1 MEWQRVSTYGAG
13 TLQRVPNKRFVLV
26 AALFVLEPQLLMP
39 GALAGTT
46 QDWERKT

>member
-26 AALFVLEPQLLMP
+26 AL
-39 GALAGTT
+39 
-46 QDWERKT
+46 RCSYRNHSC